1 VKHDPEG
8 VTALSAWIAGGPTK
22 TTAGTLPG
30 CFFAMNHLPVVSV
43 ETAARLGPLSPR
55 DCCPKLDHRLIA
67 GKPQACMSRNGVERV
82 LAIGPMPTVKIL
94 PDGVTVQT
102 KPGTS
107 LLAAAAAGG
116 VELMHSC
123 GGIGACTSCR
133 VHILSGQALSP
144 IGRAEREQLRESGIL
159 ETHRLACQTMV
170 YGDVV
175 LERPLWRT
183 SPDSPVTGD

>member
-1 VKHDPEG
+1 
-8 VTALSAWIAGGPTK
+8 
-22 TTAGTLPG
+22 
-30 CFFAMNHLPVVSV
+30 
-43 ETAARLGPLSPR
+43 
-55 DCCPKLDHRLIA
+55 
-67 GKPQACMSRNGVERV
+67 
-82 LAIGPMPTVKIL
+82 MPTVEIL
-94 PDGVTVQT
+94 PDGVTVQV
-102 KPGTS
+102 KAGTS

-133 VHILSGQALSP
+133 VLILGGRDQLSP

-170 YGDVV
+170 YGNVV

-183 SPDSPVTGD
+183 SLDSPVT

>member
-1 VKHDPEG
+1 
-8 VTALSAWIAGGPTK
+8 
-22 TTAGTLPG
+22 
-30 CFFAMNHLPVVSV
+30 
-43 ETAARLGPLSPR
+43 
-55 DCCPKLDHRLIA
+55 
-67 GKPQACMSRNGVERV
+67 
-82 LAIGPMPTVKIL
+82 MPTVQIL
-94 PDGVTVQT
+94 PDEVIVQV

-133 VHILSGQALSP
+133 VQILSGRDELSP
-144 IGRAEREQLRESGIL
+144 MGRAEREQLKESGIL

-183 SPDSPVTGD
+183 SSDSPVTGD

>member
-1 VKHDPEG
+1 
-8 VTALSAWIAGGPTK
+8 
-22 TTAGTLPG
+22 
-30 CFFAMNHLPVVSV
+30 
-43 ETAARLGPLSPR
+43 
-55 DCCPKLDHRLIA
+55 
-67 GKPQACMSRNGVERV
+67 
-82 LAIGPMPTVKIL
+82 MPTVHIL
-94 PDGVTVQT
+94 PDGVTVQV
-102 KPGTS
+102 KAGTS

-133 VHILSGQALSP
+133 VQILSGQEQLSP
-144 IGRAEREQLRESGIL
+144 IGRAEREQLKESGIL

-183 SPDSPVTGD
+183 SLDSPVTGD

>member
-1 VKHDPEG
+1 MMP
-8 VTALSAWIAGGPTK
+8 A
-22 TTAGTLPG
+22 
-30 CFFAMNHLPVVSV
+30 V
-43 ETAARLGPLSPR
+43 E
-55 DCCPKLDHRLIA
+55 
-67 GKPQACMSRNGVERV
+67 
-82 LAIGPMPTVKIL
+82 IL
-94 PDGVTVQT
+94 PDEVVVQVRA
-102 KPGTS
+102 GTS

-133 VHILSGQALSP
+133 VQILSGTDQLSP
-144 IGRAEREQLRESGIL
+144 VGRAEREQLKESGIL